1 MLSPPT
7 RAGAAASAVNSAL
20 TGAEAG
26 KLAKLAAYTAV
37 GVALFLVAIKVVG
50 YFVTGSVALLGS
62 LLDSVLDVAASSLN
76 LVAIRHAAIPADRE
90 HRFGHGKA
98 EAVAGLAQSMLI
110 GGSAAFLAFQAIARL
125 IAPSPVTQSTVGVII
140 LLVAIAATLALV
152 IFQRRVI
159 ARTDSLAISA
169 DSLHYKGD
177 VIMNG
182 SVILAL
188 VLAELFSLPRIDAAI
203 GLGVAAYI
211 AKNAWDIVSR
221 SFDQLMDREF
231 EEPDRE
237 RIKEIVKAEP
247 EVRAMHDLRTRRSG
261 FNLFIQL
268 HLELDPNMRLSSA
281 HEIADRVEE
290 KIKAEF
296 PGAEVII
303 HEDPAGQETPP
314 VFPQRLH

>member
-1 MLSPPT
+1 
-7 RAGAAASAVNSAL
+7 
-20 TGAEAG
+20 
-26 KLAKLAAYTAV
+26 V
-37 GVALFLVAIKVVG
+37 GTALFLVAIKAVG
-50 YFVTGSVALLGS
+50 YIVTGSVALLGS
-62 LLDSVLDVAASSLN
+62 LLDSVLDVAASTLN
-76 LVAIRHAAIPADRE
+76 LVAIRHAVIPADRE

-98 EAVAGLAQSMLI
+98 EAVAGLAQAMFI
-110 GGSAAFLAFQAIARL
+110 GGSAAFLTFEAIKRL
-125 IAPSPVTQSTVGVII
+125 IAPSPVTASLVGVII
-140 LLVAIAATLALV
+140 LLIAIAATLGLV
-152 IFQRRVI
+152 ILQRRVI
-159 ARTDSLAISA
+159 ARTGSLAISA

-177 VIMNG
+177 LIMNG
-182 SVILAL
+182 SVIAAI
-188 VLAELFSLPRIDAAI
+188 VLAEFFALPRIDAAI

-211 AKNAWDIVSR
+211 AWNAWDIVSK

-237 RIKEIVKAEP
+237 RIKAIVNAEP

-268 HLELDPNMRLSSA
+268 HLELDPDMRLSNA

-290 KIKAEF
+290 KIKQAF

>member
-1 MLSPPT
+1 M
-7 RAGAAASAVNSAL
+7 
-20 TGAEAG
+20 
-26 KLAKLAAYTAV
+26 
-37 GVALFLVAIKVVG
+37 I
-50 YFVTGSVALLGS
+50 
-62 LLDSVLDVAASSLN
+62 
-76 LVAIRHAAIPADRE
+76 
-90 HRFGHGKA
+90 
-98 EAVAGLAQSMLI
+98 I
-110 GGSAAFLAFQAIARL
+110 GGSAAFLTFEAVARL
-125 IAPSPVTQSTVGVII
+125 IAPAPVTQSTVGVII

-182 SVILAL
+182 SVIVAV
-188 VLAELFSLPRIDAAI
+188 VLAEFFALPRIDAAI

-211 AKNAWDIVSR
+211 AKNAWDIVSK

-237 RIKEIVKAEP
+237 RIKAIVKTEP
-247 EVRAMHDLRTRRSG
+247 QVRAMHDLRTRRSG